1 MKQIKNY
8 MKKPIGYI
16 LAIFFVSS
24 QAFQCMHK
32 EGFEDFNQSLL
43 DCHQKTVWDSTSTAK
58 ALIGKWRWKQT
69 VCPRT
74 KNGAST
80 DEASNIGLEF
90 QVNSNGTLTELFN
103 NVKVKEY
110 TWSLSSTDGTFFSF
124 TTLPYRD
131 LLTGRL
137 VICKDVE
144 QLDIGNSYFDG
155 CDFRYKKVE

>member
-1 MKQIKNY
+1 MIKS
-8 MKKPIGYI
+8 IGYI

-131 LLTGRL
+131 LLSGRL
-137 VICKDVE
+137 IICKDVG

-155 CDFRYKKVE
+155 CDYRYKKVE

>member
-1 MKQIKNY
+1 MMKSIW
-8 MKKPIGYI
+8 YI
-16 LAIFFVSS
+16 LAFFFVCSL
-24 QAFQCMHK
+24 AFQCMNK
-32 EGFEDFNQSLL
+32 EVLEDFNQSLL
-43 DCHQKTVWDSTSTAK
+43 ECHQKTVWDSTSTAK

-80 DEASNIGLEF
+80 DETSNIGLEF

-110 TWSLSSTDGTFFSF
+110 TWSLSSIDGTFFSF

-131 LLTGRL
+131 LLSGRL
-137 VICKDVE
+137 IICKDVG

-155 CDFRYKKVE
+155 CDYRYKKVE